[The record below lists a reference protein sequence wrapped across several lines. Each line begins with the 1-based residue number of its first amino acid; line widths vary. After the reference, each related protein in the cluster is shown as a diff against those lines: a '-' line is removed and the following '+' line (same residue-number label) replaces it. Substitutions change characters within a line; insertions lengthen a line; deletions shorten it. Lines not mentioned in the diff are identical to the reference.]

1 MSEPKSWENICCRC
15 EGDIRVNLHP
25 GKRACH
31 VSCGSCMYPDDWSHC
46 ASCEI
51 VGHCAYALDYLKSLM
66 PNGIKKGCYFK
77 EQLTGE
83 ESLYHILQF
92 VNANQQLVD
101 NRGEKRHIEELR
113 KANARS
119 PCLHDKP

>member
-1 MSEPKSWENICCRC
+1 
-15 EGDIRVNLHP
+15 
-25 GKRACH
+25 
-31 VSCGSCMYPDDWSHC
+31 
-46 ASCEI
+46 
-51 VGHCAYALDYLKSLM
+51 M

-92 VNANQQLVD
+92 ANANQQLVD